1 MYMDDLACRYGFIS
15 NDNESKQNDTTQ
27 WALEFSVNSG
37 NAPFTMPRTRI
48 SRRSTGDVNILS
60 KLSILPLVINLRNA
74 LIGLLQLG
82 TQGQGYTQY
91 LMLGCSSKTAQTG
104 RHNVSETEPLR
115 ALPNTPSTSRT
126 IVLSS

>member
-74 LIGLLQLG
+74 LIGLLQLANSF
-82 TQGQGYTQY
+82 T
-91 LMLGCSSKTAQTG
+91 SKLFMETRPRAQNGGKTLEIA
-104 RHNVSETEPLR
+104 NLLEAVK
-115 ALPNTPSTSRT
+115 
-126 IVLSS
+126 